1 MERLNR
7 FVRAGLEATAIA
19 GVALALFV
27 VSSAGWIHPA
37 HAQETAPA
45 LEPAAETVEKPPVE
59 DFSKPM
65 GPADE
70 LNRGTP
76 RGSMYGFIV
85 ACRNGDYERAARFL
99 DLRRLPPEQ
108 AERGPELARRFK
120 AVLDQTLWIDFTT
133 LSDTNDGASGDGLP
147 AWQDKLGQIQIE
159 AGPVDLLLQ
168 RVPRKADGV
177 RIWKVSAASVA
188 MTDDLHTEFG
198 PGMLEGWLPPVFFEV
213 AFLEIQLWQW
223 VGLALLALLAWAVSR
238 VLATVL
244 IRVLHYAFGRGAE
257 SLDER
262 IVRVV
267 RGPVR
272 LAIGWLLFAF
282 GGLMLGLPLVAREWF
297 AAPLNA
303 VLAVAVTW
311 FAVRLVDLGTLFLT
325 QRLLRTGQ
333 AGLVPALVPAQRI
346 VKVFVVA
353 FGGLGVLAIA
363 GVNVTAAMAG
373 LGVGGLAVALAAQK
387 TIENLFGG
395 ATLFADQPVRVGD
408 FCRFGDQVG
417 TIEEIGLRST
427 RIRTLDRT
435 VVSIPNAEF
444 SNLHLENFAKRD
456 RMRIY
461 TMIGVRYET
470 TPEQLRY
477 LLARLRELL
486 LEHPRITDDPA
497 RVRFVGFGAYSLDL
511 ELFAYADTADWNE
524 LLQIREDLYLRI
536 MEAVKES
543 GTGFA
548 FPSST
553 MYLGRDEGL
562 DEKASGAA
570 EERVQGWRHEGVLP
584 FPHFPDQ
591 LVREKQNTLD
601 WPPSG
606 SPGAAGNGSG
616 AR

>member
-1 MERLNR
+1 MEELNR
-7 FVRAGLEATAIA
+7 SIRSGLEAAAIA
-19 GVALALFV
+19 AAALALCV
-27 VSSAGWIHPA
+27 VSSAVWVRPV
-37 HAQETAPA
+37 HAQA
-45 LEPAAETVEKPPVE
+45 PAAETGEQAPVE
-59 DFSKPM
+59 DFAKPM

-85 ACRNGDYERAARFL
+85 ACRDGDYERAASFL
-99 DLRRLPPEQ
+99 DLRRLSP
-108 AERGPELARRFK
+108 ARAGRGPELARHLK
-120 AVLDQTLWIDFTT
+120 TVLDQTLWIDFTT
-133 LSDTNDGASGDGLP
+133 LSDSGDGASGDGLP
-147 AWQDKLGQIQIE
+147 AWQDLLGRIQTG

-168 RVPRKADGV
+168 RVPREGDGV
-177 RIWKVSAASVA
+177 GIWKVSAATVA
-188 MTDDLHTEFG
+188 QIEGLHAEFG
-198 PGMLEGWLPPVFFEV
+198 PGMLERWLPAVFFRV
-213 AFLEIQLWQW
+213 AFFEIQLWQW
-223 VGLALLALLAWAVSR
+223 VGLLLLALAAWGVSLFLAAVP
-238 VLATVL
+238 
-244 IRVLHYAFGRGAE
+244 IRVLHHAFARRAE
-257 SLDER
+257 SLDDR

-272 LAIGWLLFAF
+272 LAIAVLLFEF
-282 GGLMLGLPLVAREWF
+282 GALALGLPVVVREWLRL
-297 AAPLNA
+297 PVRVL
-303 VLAVAVTW
+303 LAVAVAG
-311 FAVRLVDLGTLFLT
+311 FVLRLVDVGVLFLQ
-325 QRLLRTGQ
+325 QRLLRRDQTGI
-333 AGLVPALVPAQRI
+333 LPALVPAQRI

-353 FGGLGVLAIA
+353 FGGLAVLAIA
-363 GVNVTAAMAG
+363 GVNVTAAVAG

-408 FCRFGDQVG
+408 FCRFGGQVG

-427 RIRTLDRT
+427 RVRTLDRT

-444 SNLHLENFAKRD
+444 SNLQLENFAKRD
-456 RMRIY
+456 QMRIY

-470 TPEQLRY
+470 TPDQLRY

-511 ELFAYADTADWNE
+511 ELFAYADTTDWNE
-524 LLQIREDLYLRI
+524 LLLIREDLYLRI
-536 MEAVKES
+536 MEVVNES

-553 MYLGRDEGL
+553 TYLGRDAGL
-562 DEKASGAA
+562 DEAAIGAA
-570 EERVQGWRHEGVLP
+570 EERVQAWRREGVLP
-584 FPHFPDQ
+584 FPHFPDDF
-591 LVREKQNTLD
+591 VRDKQNTLD

-606 SPGAAGNGSG
+606 SPGSARNDDG

>member
-1 MERLNR
+1 MKKPNR
-7 FVRAGLEATAIA
+7 FARSGREAAAIA
-19 GVALALFV
+19 GAALALCV
-27 VSSAGWIHPA
+27 VSSAVWVHPV
-37 HAQETAPA
+37 HAQEEAPA
-45 LEPAAETVEKPPVE
+45 PESAVETVAKPPVE
-59 DFSKPM
+59 DFSRPM

-85 ACRNGDYERAARFL
+85 ACRKGDYERAASFL
-99 DLRRLPPEQ
+99 DLRRLPTEQ
-108 AERGPELARRFK
+108 AEQGPELARHLK
-120 AVLDQTLWIDFTT
+120 TVLDQTLWIDFIT
-133 LSDTNDGASGDGLP
+133 LSDTGDGASGDGLP
-147 AWQDKLGQIQIE
+147 AWQDRLGQIQTQ
-159 AGPVDLLLQ
+159 AGPIDLLLQ
-168 RVPRKADGV
+168 RVPREGDGV
-177 RIWKVSAASVA
+177 RIWKISAATVA
-188 MTDDLHTEFG
+188 QIEGLHAEFG
-198 PGMLEGWLPPVFFEV
+198 PGMLERWLPQVFFDF
-213 AFLEIQLWQW
+213 AFFEIQLWQW
-223 VGLALLALLAWAVSR
+223 VGFALLALVAWAASLA
-238 VLATVL
+238 LATAT
-244 IRVLHYAFGRGAE
+244 IRVLHYAFARGVE
-257 SLDER
+257 GLDDR

-272 LAIGWLLFAF
+272 LAIAVLLFGF
-282 GGLMLGLPLVAREWF
+282 GGLALGLPLVAREWLRL
-297 AAPLNA
+297 PVRIL
-303 VLAVAVTW
+303 LAVAVTG
-311 FAVRLVDLGTLFLT
+311 FVLRLVDLGALFLR
-325 QRLLRTGQ
+325 QRLLRRGQ
-333 AGLVPALVPAQRI
+333 AGLLPALVPTQRI
-346 VKVFVVA
+346 VKTLIVA
-353 FGGLGVLAIA
+353 FGLLAVLAVA
-363 GVNVTAAMAG
+363 GVNVTAAVAG

-435 VVSIPNAEF
+435 VVAIPNAEF
-444 SNLHLENFAKRD
+444 SHLHLENFAKRD

-470 TPEQLRY
+470 TAEQLRY

-536 MEAVKES
+536 MEVVNES

-553 MYLGRDEGL
+553 MYVGRDTGL
-562 DEKASGAA
+562 DVEASRAA
-570 EERVQGWRHEGVLP
+570 EERVQAWRREGALP
-584 FPHFPDQ
+584 FPHFPDEF
-591 LVREKQNTLD
+591 VREKQNTLD

-606 SPGAAGNGSG
+606 SPGAASDDNGTP
-616 AR
+616 

>member
-1 MERLNR
+1 MEQPNR
-7 FVRAGLEATAIA
+7 FVRSGLEAAAIA
-19 GVALALFV
+19 AAALALCA
-27 VSSAGWIHPA
+27 VSSAVWVHPA
-37 HAQETAPA
+37 HAQEQ
-45 LEPAAETVEKPPVE
+45 EPEPVAETVEKPSVE

-85 ACRNGDYERAARFL
+85 ACRKGDYERAASFL
-99 DLRRLPPEQ
+99 DLRRLTPEQ
-108 AERGPELARRFK
+108 VERGPELARHFK
-120 AVLDQTLWIDFTT
+120 TVLDQVLWIDFTT
-133 LSDTNDGASGDGLP
+133 LNDTNDGASDEGLP
-147 AWQDKLGQIQIE
+147 AWQDRLGQIQTG
-159 AGPVDLLLQ
+159 AGSVDLLLQ
-168 RVPRKADGV
+168 RVPRKGDGV
-177 RIWKVSAASVA
+177 RIWKVSAATVA
-188 MTDDLHTEFG
+188 QIESLHAEFG
-198 PGMLEGWLPPVFFEV
+198 PGMLERWLPSVFFDF
-213 AFLEIQLWQW
+213 AFFEIQLWQW
-223 VGLALLALLAWAVSR
+223 VGFALLALVAWAVSL
-238 VLATVL
+238 VLATVT
-244 IRVLHYAFGRGAE
+244 IRVLHYAFARGAE
-257 SLDER
+257 SLDDR

-267 RGPVR
+267 QGPIR
-272 LAIGWLLFAF
+272 LAIAVLLFGF
-282 GGLMLGLPLVAREWF
+282 GGLALGLPLVAREWLRL
-297 AAPLNA
+297 PVRIL
-303 VLAVAVTW
+303 LAVAVTW
-311 FAVRLVDLGTLFLT
+311 FVLRLADLGALFL
-325 QRLLRTGQ
+325 QRRLLRSGQ
-333 AGLVPALVPAQRI
+333 AGLLPALVPAQRI
-346 VKVFVVA
+346 VKTFIVA
-353 FGGLGVLAIA
+353 FGLLAVLSIA
-363 GVNVTAAMAG
+363 GVNVTAAVAG

-435 VVSIPNAEF
+435 VVTIPNAEF

-456 RMRIY
+456 RIRIY

-536 MEAVKES
+536 MDVVNES

-553 MYLGRDEGL
+553 MYVGRDGGL
-562 DEKASGAA
+562 DENASRAA
-570 EERVQGWRHEGVLP
+570 EERVRAWRREGALP
-584 FPHFPDQ
+584 FPHFPDDI
-591 LVREKQNTLD
+591 VREKQNTLD

-606 SPGAAGNGSG
+606 SPGAARNDNG
-616 AR
+616 AP